1 MAYIPNKA
9 DPNGRSNWQ
18 PGDRLTPE
26 NLNHIENGIV
36 DISKKVDTIPNPTVA
51 DQGKAIVVDE
61 YGRYSLGDVASADSY
76 TKAETDALLAEKAD
90 VSSVYTKTE
99 TDEKLALK
107 VDLLLTAPTS
117 DNLPGHFA
125 IVYLTAEP
133 THRYSGY
140 LYVVETPEEPGYI
153 TGNTAVLGT
162 NDEINGNTITLG
174 TSSVANNTIIL

>member
-36 DISKKVDTIPNPTVA
+36 DISKKVDTVPNPTA
-51 DQGKAIVVDE
+51 SDAGKAIVVDE
-61 YGRYSLGDVASADSY
+61 FGRYSLGDVASADSY

-90 VSSVYTKTE
+90 TSSVYTKVE
-99 TDEKLALK
+99 TDNKLSLK
-107 VDLLLTAPTS
+107 VDLLLTAPVS

-125 IVYLTAEP
+125 VVYLNAEP
-133 THRYSGY
+133 AHRYSGY

-153 TGNTAVLGT
+153 IGNTVILGT
-162 NDEINGNTITLG
+162 NDEINGDAIALG